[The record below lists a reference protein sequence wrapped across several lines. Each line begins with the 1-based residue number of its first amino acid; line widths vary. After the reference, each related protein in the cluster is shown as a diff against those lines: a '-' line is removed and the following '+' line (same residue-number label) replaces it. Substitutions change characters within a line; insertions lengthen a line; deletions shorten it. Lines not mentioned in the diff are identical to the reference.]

1 VWNVRLGKMVVDTQY
16 SKKDKKEE
24 KEKIEKKRKIV

>member
-16 SKKDKKEE
+16 SKK
-24 KEKIEKKRKIV
+24 IRRRKRRRLRRKGRL